1 MKFLK
6 NPRALI
12 IIAMASF
19 GTLGP
24 FVRNIA
30 VSSGELALYRAVMA
44 AVLLAGYLAMTKQPL
59 KL

>member
-30 VSSGELALYRAVMA
+30 VSSGELAL
-44 AVLLAGYLAMTKQPL
+44 
-59 KL
+59 